1 MKKKAF
7 VLMPFSAELEEVYEY
22 LIKDALGQF
31 FEVKRADDIRS
42 QGSILKDIVQ
52 GIETSDLILAD
63 LTDSNPNVYYE
74 LGIAHSLQKKVIL
87 ITQSI
92 DDLPFD
98 LRSYRVVPYTVHFT
112 KMKEAKQELQE
123 LAEGAYSGKIPFG
136 NPVKDYCST
145 VSFDDL
151 NRIENLPEVTDDTEL
166 GLLDHQIEIEEK
178 FNTLT
183 ELVTEVGL
191 SLTNDLVPKI
201 NESTKRI
208 ELEKQMPAK
217 ARKEIVL
224 DLANEI
230 DRFASLLSEKNDIY
244 RSLIKSLE
252 SNIEFV
258 LTETPH
264 TSEEDY
270 RKGLESFLTGFQSME
285 EGAMVGRDGFAALLH
300 NVQKLPSLTSSFG
313 KANKNMQKEL
323 VSFIENIDQTI
334 SISTRARSLGRTLLN
349 KTARGS

>member
-7 VLMPFSAELEEVYEY
+7 VLMPFSAELQEVYEY
-22 LIKDALGQF
+22 LIKEGLKQF

-52 GIETSDLILAD
+52 GIESSDLILAD

-98 LRSYRVVPYTVHFT
+98 LRSYRVIPYTVHFT
-112 KMKEAKQELQE
+112 KMNEAKQELKD
-123 LAEGAYSGKIPFG
+123 LAEGAYKGTIPFG

-151 NRIENLPEVTDDTEL
+151 NKVESLPEVANKSEL
-166 GLLDHQIEIEEK
+166 GLLDHHIEIEEK

-183 ELVTEVGL
+183 ELVSEVGH

-208 ELEKQMPAK
+208 ESEKQMSAK
-217 ARKEIVL
+217 ARKEIVV
-224 DLANEI
+224 DLAEEI
-230 DRFASLLSEKNDIY
+230 DNFASLLSEKNDIY
-244 RSLIKSLE
+244 RALIKSLE

-258 LTETPH
+258 LTETPQ

-270 RKGLESFLTGFQSME
+270 KKNLEIFLTGFQSME
-285 EGAMVGRDGFAALLH
+285 ESAMIGRDGFAALLH
-300 NVQKLPSLTSSFG
+300 NVQ
-313 KANKNMQKEL
+313 
-323 VSFIENIDQTI
+323 
-334 SISTRARSLGRTLLN
+334 
-349 KTARGS
+349 